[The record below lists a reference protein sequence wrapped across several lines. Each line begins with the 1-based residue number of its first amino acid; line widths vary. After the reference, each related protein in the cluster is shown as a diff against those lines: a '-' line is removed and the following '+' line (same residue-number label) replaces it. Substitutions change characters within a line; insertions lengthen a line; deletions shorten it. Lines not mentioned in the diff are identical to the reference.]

1 MKRRDPQRGSILLA
15 VLFLS
20 GLLGLFAAVA
30 ASVMNAA
37 VDSSRAFA
45 ETVRGDEAMRSAI
58 EYTVARTGSSLAQS
72 RGVAMVGIGR
82 TNVAVTVREET
93 ARIDL
98 NRAEPEML
106 TNIFVQVG
114 IPAETAR
121 MYAARIVDW
130 RDEDDKVTGALGA
143 ERGNYRAAGRTDGPR
158 NGKFIHVA
166 ELGLVLGVP
175 ARAAAAVAPYVT
187 VVSGRDKINPMLA
200 DPPVLAAVPGM
211 TQQRVIEIMDL
222 RRRAGATFKSLQGS
236 LAAVQDFVTDEPA
249 AAVRFEGRV
258 QLTRASERRYEVVV
272 SVVEGDTAPYRIL
285 AWDANP
291 PERVRSLPQ

>member
-1 MKRRDPQRGSILLA
+1 MKKRDSQRGSILLA

-20 GLLGLFAAVA
+20 GLLGIFAAVA

-37 VDSSRAFA
+37 ADSSRAFA
-45 ETVRGDEAMRSAI
+45 ETVRADEAMRSAI
-58 EYTVARTGSSLAQS
+58 EYTVARTGASLAQS
-72 RGVAMVGIGR
+72 RGVAMVGVGR

-98 NRAEPEML
+98 NRADPEML

-114 IPAETAR
+114 IPAESAR

-130 RDEDDKVTGALGA
+130 RDEDDKVTGGLGA

-175 ARAAAAVAPYVT
+175 VRAAAAVSPYVT
-187 VVSGRDKINPMLA
+187 VVSGKDRINPMLA
-200 DPPVLAAVPGM
+200 DPPVLAAIPGM
-211 TQQRVIEIMDL
+211 TQQRVMEILDL
-222 RRRAGATFKSLQGS
+222 RRRPGATFKSLQGS
-236 LAAVQDFVTDEPA
+236 LTAVQDFITDEPA

-258 QLTRASERRYEVVV
+258 QLSRASERRYEVLV

-291 PERVRSLPQ
+291 PDRVRSLPQ

>member
-1 MKRRDPQRGSILLA
+1 MKKCDSQRGSILLA

-20 GLLGLFAAVA
+20 GLLGIFAAVA

-72 RGVAMVGIGR
+72 RGIAMVGVGR

-114 IPAETAR
+114 IPAESAR

-158 NGKFIHVA
+158 NGKFAHVA

-187 VVSGRDKINPMLA
+187 VVSGKDKINPMLA
-200 DPPVLAAVPGM
+200 DPPVLAAIPGM
-211 TQQRVIEIMDL
+211 TQQRVLEILEL
-222 RRRAGATFKSLQGS
+222 RRRPAATFKSLQGS

-258 QLTRASERRYEVVV
+258 QLSRASERRYEVLV

-291 PERVRSLPQ
+291 PDRIRSLPQ

>member
-1 MKRRDPQRGSILLA
+1 MKKHNSQRGSILLA

-20 GLLGLFAAVA
+20 SLLGIFAAVA

-37 VDSSRAFA
+37 ADSSRAFA
-45 ETVRGDEAMRSAI
+45 ETVRSDEAMRSAI
-58 EYTVARTGSSLAQS
+58 EYTVARTGASLAQS
-72 RGVAMVGIGR
+72 RGVAMVGVGR

-106 TNIFVQVG
+106 ANIFVQVG

-158 NGKFIHVA
+158 NGKFVHVA

-187 VVSGRDKINPMLA
+187 VVSGKDKINPMLA
-200 DPPVLAAVPGM
+200 DPPVLAAIPGM
-211 TQQRVIEIMDL
+211 TQQRVMEILDL
-222 RRRAGATFKSLQGS
+222 RRRPGATFKSLQGS
-236 LAAVQDFVTDEPA
+236 LAAVQDFITDEPA

-258 QLTRASERRYEVVV
+258 QVSRASERRYEVVV

-291 PERVRSLPQ
+291 PDRVRGPPQ

>member
-1 MKRRDPQRGSILLA
+1 MKQRDSQRGSILLA

-20 GLLGLFAAVA
+20 GLLGIFAAVA

-72 RGVAMVGIGR
+72 RGVALVGIGR

-98 NRAEPEML
+98 NRADPDML

-114 IPAETAR
+114 IPAESAR

-158 NGKFIHVA
+158 NGKFVHVA

-175 ARAAAAVAPYVT
+175 ARAAAAVSPYVT

-200 DPPVLAAVPGM
+200 DRPVLAAVPGM
-211 TQQRVIEIMDL
+211 TQQRVMEIMDL
-222 RRRAGATFKSLQGS
+222 RRRPGATFKSLQGS

-258 QLTRASERRYEVVV
+258 QLSRASERRYEVVV
-272 SVVEGDTAPYRIL
+272 SVVEGDSAPYRIL

-291 PERVRSLPQ
+291 PERVRGLPQ

>member
-1 MKRRDPQRGSILLA
+1 MKKRDSQRGSILLA

-58 EYTVARTGSSLAQS
+58 EYTVARTGASLAQS
-72 RGVAMVGIGR
+72 RGAAMVGIGR

-98 NRAEPEML
+98 NRADPEML
-106 TNIFVQVG
+106 ANIFVQVG
-114 IPAETAR
+114 IPAESAR
-121 MYAARIVDW
+121 QYAARIVDW

-158 NGKFIHVA
+158 NGKFVHVA

-175 ARAAAAVAPYVT
+175 ARAAAAVSPYVT

-211 TQQRVIEIMDL
+211 TQQRVMEIMDL
-222 RRRAGATFKSLQGS
+222 RRRPGATFKSLQGS

>member
-1 MKRRDPQRGSILLA
+1 MKRRDSQRGSILLA

-20 GLLGLFAAVA
+20 GLLGIFAAVA

-37 VDSSRAFA
+37 ADSSRAFA

-58 EYTVARTGSSLAQS
+58 EYTVARTGASLGQT
-72 RGVAMVGIGR
+72 RGVAMVGVGR
-82 TNVAVTVREET
+82 TNVAVTVKEET

-106 TNIFVQVG
+106 ANIFVQVG
-114 IPAETAR
+114 IPAESAR

-158 NGKFIHVA
+158 NGKFVHVA

-187 VVSGRDKINPMLA
+187 VVSGKDKINPMLA

-211 TQQRVIEIMDL
+211 TQQRVIEILDL
-222 RRRAGATFKSLQGS
+222 RRRPGATFKSLQGS

-258 QLTRASERRYEVVV
+258 QLTRASERRYEVLV

>member
-1 MKRRDPQRGSILLA
+1 MKTRDSQRGSILLA

-20 GLLGLFAAVA
+20 GLLGIFAAIA
-30 ASVMNAA
+30 ASVMHAA
-37 VDSSRAFA
+37 ADSSRAFA

-72 RGVAMVGIGR
+72 RGIAMVAVGR

-98 NRAEPEML
+98 NRADPEML

-114 IPAETAR
+114 IPAESAR

-130 RDEDDKVTGALGA
+130 RDEDDKVTGTLGA

-158 NGKFIHVA
+158 NGKFVHVA

-175 ARAAAAVAPYVT
+175 VRAAAAVSPYVT
-187 VVSGRDKINPMLA
+187 VVSGKDTINPMLA
-200 DPPVLAAVPGM
+200 DPPVLAAIPGM
-211 TQQRVIEIMDL
+211 TQQRVLEILEL
-222 RRRAGATFKSLQGS
+222 RRRPGATFKSLQGS
-236 LAAVQDFVTDEPA
+236 LAAVQDFVTEEPA

-258 QLTRASERRYEVVV
+258 QLSRASERRYEVLV

-291 PERVRSLPQ
+291 PDRVRSLPQ